1 MFCQPQPHKISKFST
16 GSNNQVLTSL
26 FFHPALLF
34 LLVVSLINVINVKGL
49 IQNPGSHHC
58 AVLEG
63 FNCISYLTL
72 KSILHSKQFF
82 FLTSAKCVR
91 NVTVFFFIKKH
102 RCNHIIWDL
111 GVYGRRWYTANVAIA
126 LFWMVDSNLPTG
138 WNGLRLNVSVCWT
151 KGKETVLLFITVN
164 SILGSILSR
173 GAASTCD

>member
-1 MFCQPQPHKISKFST
+1 MSRRSKTFWKWGAFYPRRPWGIYPCFYLIKSDYCNAHRRPASYFQIAQNADSSLYTYKNILYIIATILVFCQPQPHKISKFST

-63 FNCISYLTL
+63 YNCISYLTL

-82 FLTSAKCVR
+82 FWHLP
-91 NVTVFFFIKKH
+91 NVWEMQLSFFH
-102 RCNHIIWDL
+102 
-111 GVYGRRWYTANVAIA
+111 
-126 LFWMVDSNLPTG
+126 
-138 WNGLRLNVSVCWT
+138 
-151 KGKETVLLFITVN
+151 
-164 SILGSILSR
+164 
-173 GAASTCD
+173 